1 MNRSVFF
8 LLLMLAA
15 CSGASAQNIEA
26 GKAVYAQCRAC
37 HQIGEGAKN
46 LVGPHL
52 NGIFGR
58 TAGTVPGFLYS
69 SSNKQ
74 FGKAWDE
81 STFTAYI
88 KDPKAFMP
96 GTKMVF
102 VGLKDDK
109 KIADLIAYLKSFAG
123 DGKPA
128 K

>member
-1 MNRSVFF
+1 MNRSAFF

-15 CSGASAQNIEA
+15 SSGASAQNIEA

-123 DGKPA
+123 DGKSA